1 MEKKSFK
8 ELREQK
14 NSVNEKLGNLYVKAA
29 NRELTAEEKIEEM
42 NLTREL
48 NVLNE
53 QIRDAKADAEFNA
66 ATAGR
71 EKVNLGAAFREH
83 VQNVRAGKAER
94 EILLNPAGGNVTAN
108 IAASGA
114 INLTIKEM
122 IPTLHEGLGLPG
134 DLKIVTGVEGNE
146 IWPVSV
152 NDVEM
157 EETGEAVEL
166 QDQVLDFAKITPT
179 PRRVGLTVPVSN
191 MAIDN
196 AAFDLL
202 AFVQAKFTIA
212 LRKYL
217 AKKIYSQAQ
226 FQGNKGPFAGL
237 ASSGTINIASG
248 AYAAILRAVAQFSDK
263 GFFEGNVTLVMDRET
278 EALLK
283 ATPKLA
289 GAAEGFIV
297 EDGLCAGYPY
307 VVTHY
312 LNTKLASDNKSLE
325 PTTDKYIGIGYF
337 EWFALQQHGQVR
349 LSVDNVS
356 ISVARKN
363 ITAITL
369 NTAWS
374 MTDLSTHINGGA
386 PTGDTSAPTYPTQ
399 AFALYKVVEEA
410 ETTTEDTSTEETTTE

>member
-1 MEKKSFK
+1 MEKKTFK

-14 NSVNEKLGNLYVKAA
+14 NSVNEKLGNLYVTAA
-29 NRELTAEEKIEEM
+29 NRELTAEEKLQEM

-48 NVLNE
+48 TMLNE
-53 QIRDAKADAEFNA
+53 QIKDAKADAEYSK
-66 ATAGR
+66 ATADR
-71 EKVNLGAAFREH
+71 EQASKGAAFREY
-83 VQNVRAGKAER
+83 VMDVRAGKADR
-94 EILLNPAGGNVTAN
+94 EILLNPSGGNVTAN

-122 IPTLHEGLGLPG
+122 IPTLHEGLDLPA

-157 EETGEAVEL
+157 EETGEVTEL
-166 QDQVLDFAKITPT
+166 TDQVLDFANITPT

-202 AFVQAKFTIA
+202 AFVQAKFTLA

-226 FQGNKGPFAGL
+226 FSGNKGPFSGL
-237 ASSGTINIASG
+237 ASSGNINIASG
-248 AYAAILRAVAQFSDK
+248 AYASILQAVAQFSDK
-263 GFFEGNVTLVMDRET
+263 GFYEGNVTIILDRVT
-278 EALLK
+278 EAKLK

-289 GAAEGFIV
+289 GAAEGFVV
-297 EDGLCAGYPY
+297 EDGKCAGYPY
-307 VVTHY
+307 IVTHY
-312 LNTKLASDNKSLE
+312 LNTQLASDNKSLE
-325 PTTDKYIGIGYF
+325 PTADKYIGIGYF

-349 LSVDNVS
+349 LTVDNVS
-356 ISVARKN
+356 TAVAKKN
-363 ITAITL
+363 VTAITL

-374 MTDLSTHINGGA
+374 MTDLSTHINGGQ
-386 PTGDTSAPTYPTQ
+386 PTGDTSAPSYPTQ
-399 AFALYKVVEEA
+399 AFALYKVVEDE
-410 ETTTEDTSTEETTTE
+410 ETTTEETTTE